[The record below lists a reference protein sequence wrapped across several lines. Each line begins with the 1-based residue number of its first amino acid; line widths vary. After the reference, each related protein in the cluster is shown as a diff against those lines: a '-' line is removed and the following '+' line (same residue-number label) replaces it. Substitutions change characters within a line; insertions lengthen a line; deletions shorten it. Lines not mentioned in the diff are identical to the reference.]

1 MKTYRI
7 IVAVSAI
14 VILVSFSSCKD
25 ESLIEQPIVD
35 KTEHFYLLKV
45 DNYQLDEHK
54 KRFNHADYPLEF
66 KFMRRDS
73 IFVGSVF
80 FEKMGVKNIDTTGT
94 DGTCFSVDIN
104 YKTVDALWVAFHSI
118 TVKGNN
124 LECYMAFYSPTAD
137 YRTLRIIAVK
147 R

>member
-1 MKTYRI
+1 MKVYRI
-7 IVAVSAI
+7 FIAISAI
-14 VILVSFSSCKD
+14 ITLISFSRCKD
-25 ESLIEQPIVD
+25 ESIIEQPFID
-35 KTEHFYLLKV
+35 KIEHFYLQKV

-66 KFMRRDS
+66 KFTRRDN

-118 TVKGNN
+118 TIKDST

>member
-7 IVAVSAI
+7 LILASVISAFF
-14 VILVSFSSCKD
+14 LFSSCKD
-25 ESLIEQPIVD
+25 ESLIEQPFID
-35 KTEHFYLLKV
+35 TTEHFYLQRV

-66 KFMRRDS
+66 KFTRRDS

-80 FEKMGVKNIDTTGT
+80 FEKMGEKNIDTTGT
-94 DGTCFSVDIN
+94 DGKWFSIDIK
-104 YKTVDALWVAFHSI
+104 YKTVDALWAAFHSI
-118 TVKGNN
+118 TIKDSK

-137 YRTLRIIAVK
+137 YRILKIIAVK